1 MSTDHPRGALYTPPM
16 NSSSNTT
23 TAPTWTR
30 SGRRSRS
37 SSTTSVTSA
46 SSNLITNVW
55 KLKRKAH
62 QYWNKLSLAQ
72 KIIGCT
78 ALAVLNIGILLG
90 VIYHEA
96 IFHWFSP
103 IADKWREMPYGFLIL
118 FTWTFISA
126 FPPMIGYST
135 SITLAGFIYGVP
147 NGWYIASSGT
157 VIGSTAAFIACRLY
171 FRDFAQRM
179 VSTDKRFAALSLTLK
194 HDGLKLL
201 CMIRLCPLP
210 YSISNGAMST
220 FPTVSAWK
228 FAVAGAVASP
238 KLFIHVFIGHQ
249 MKVLGETGEKMD
261 AGTKALNYGSMI
273 FGALFGMGTGWFIYK
288 RTVRRARQLEA
299 EERRRVVGNA
309 AGGSTGSGEGEE
321 VDMRPSSRN
330 VTGRDGNNRDGYSD
344 DPVEEE
350 LERTLSG
357 GRGGGG
363 GGSGGRYVDEEG
375 GKGGKRRDGIAG
387 RAMGVFN
394 GIFGGVA
401 ADTRF
406 LESEGEEEE
415 GRLLD
420 GDELMEDEDAEELL
434 VVEDEGVEMEGG
446 KYGRR

>member
-1 MSTDHPRGALYTPPM
+1 MSDHPRTSTS
-16 NSSSNTT
+16 SSSNLQTT
-23 TAPTWTR
+23 TTPTATTTTTWTR
-30 SGRRSRS
+30 SGGSGGSGGMNGGLGRRSRS

-46 SSNLITNVW
+46 SSNLLNNFW

-62 QYWNKLSLAQ
+62 AYWNKLTFAQ
-72 KIIGCT
+72 KVIGCT
-78 ALAVLNIGILLG
+78 GLAVLNVGILLG

-103 IADKWREMPYGFLIL
+103 IADRWAEMPYGFLIL

-147 NGWYIASSGT
+147 NGWYIAASGT
-157 VIGSTAAFIACRLY
+157 VVGSTAAFIACRLY

-228 FAVAGAVASP
+228 YAIAGAVASP

-273 FGALFGMGTGWFIYK
+273 FGAVFGMGTGWFIYK

-299 EERRRVVGNA
+299 EERRRVVSSA
-309 AGGSTGSGEGEE
+309 AGGRTGSGEGEE
-321 VDMRPSSRN
+321 VDMIDGG
-330 VTGRDGNNRDGYSD
+330 GRDGYLD
-344 DPVEEE
+344 DPVEEQ

-357 GRGGGG
+357 DGRR
-363 GGSGGRYVDEEG
+363 GRFDEE
-375 GKGGKRRDGIAG
+375 GGKRRDGIAG

-401 ADTRF
+401 AETRF
-406 LESEGEEEE
+406 LESEGEEE

-420 GDELMEDEDAEELL
+420 GDELMEEEDAEELL
-434 VVEDEGVEMEGG
+434 VVEDGGG
-446 KYGRR
+446 KGR

>member
-1 MSTDHPRGALYTPPM
+1 MSTDHPRSILYTPPTT
-16 NSSSNTT
+16 SSN

-62 QYWNKLSLAQ
+62 QYWNKLSLVQ

-78 ALAVLNIGILLG
+78 GLAVLNIGILLG

-118 FTWTFISA
+118 FMWTFVSA

-273 FGALFGMGTGWFIYK
+273 LGAVLGMGTGWFIYK
-288 RTVRRARQLEA
+288 RTVRRARALEA
-299 EERRRVVGNA
+299 EERRRVVGGA
-309 AGGSTGSGEGEE
+309 AGGVTGSGEGEE
-321 VDMRPSSRN
+321 VDMAAPPHSSSSSP
-330 VTGRDGNNRDGYSD
+330 GGNRDGYLD
-344 DPVEEE
+344 DPIEEE

-357 GRGGGG
+357 GN
-363 GGSGGRYVDEEG
+363 SGRYVDEEG

-434 VVEDEGVEMEGG
+434 VVEDGRGEIGAG

>member
-1 MSTDHPRGALYTPPM
+1 MSTELPRGTLYSPPT
-16 NSSSNTT
+16 NSSNVT
-23 TAPTWTR
+23 PTWTR

-37 SSTTSVTSA
+37 SSTTSATSV
-46 SSNLITNVW
+46 SSNLLNTVW

-62 QYWNKLSLAQ
+62 QYWNKLTLAQ

-78 ALAVLNIGILLG
+78 VLAIINVAILLG
-90 VIYHEA
+90 IVYHEA

-103 IADKWREMPYGFLIL
+103 IADKWAEMPYGFLIL
-118 FTWTFISA
+118 FMWTFVSA
-126 FPPMIGYST
+126 FPPLIGYST

-147 NGWYIASSGT
+147 NGWYIAASGT

-171 FRDFAQRM
+171 FRDFAQKM
-179 VSTDKRFAALSLTLK
+179 VATDKRFAALSLTLK

-261 AGTKALNYGSMI
+261 AGTKALNYGSMVL
-273 FGALFGMGTGWFIYK
+273 GALLGMGTGWFIYK

-299 EERRRVVGNA
+299 EERRRVVSGA
-309 AGGSTGSGEGEE
+309 AGGNTGSGEGEE
-321 VDMRPSSRN
+321 VDMSGGN
-330 VTGRDGNNRDGYSD
+330 VDGYHD
-344 DPVEEE
+344 DPVEEQ

-357 GRGGGG
+357 GNN
-363 GGSGGRYVDEEG
+363 YVDEEG
-375 GKGGKRRDGIAG
+375 GQKRRDGIAG

-401 ADTRF
+401 ADRGF
-406 LESEGEEEE
+406 LDSEEEEE
-415 GRLLD
+415 GRLLA

-434 VVEDEGVEMEGG
+434 VVEDGVLEMEGGRDRSGSGG